1 MAPDHMADKAIP
13 LKLRTAAAD
22 AALEYADACVQYAVA
37 ANSDSVEK
45 MVRAMDDQQTTLDRL
60 KAACKA
66 CAAAKAV
73 SQIG

>member
-1 MAPDHMADKAIP
+1 MAPDHMSDKGIP

-22 AALEYADACVQYAVA
+22 AALAYANACVQYAVA
-37 ANSDSVEK
+37 ANQDNVER
-45 MVRAMDDQQTTLDRL
+45 MVRAMDDQQTSLDKL

-73 SQIG
+73 A